1 MTDIYLDAPLAGAL
15 DARDHVANLID
26 AGQHVT
32 FVGSGT
38 EPDAAAFPGVR
49 AVARLPDAP
58 PRGSWFVTAEPAR
71 CAERTAGLRTLLIGP
86 RTGRSPVAGPRCD
99 QVARDFAAAV
109 LDILAHDAMGPDRR

>member
-1 MTDIYLDAPLAGAL
+1 MTDIYLDAALAGAP

-26 AGQHVT
+26 AGQQVT

-38 EPDAAAFPGVR
+38 EPDATVFPGVR
-49 AVARLPDAP
+49 TDPRPPDKP

-71 CAERTAGLRTLLIGP
+71 CAERIAGLRTLLISP

-99 QVARDFAAAV
+99 QIARDLAAAV
-109 LDILAHDAMGPDRR
+109 LDILAHDAMGT